1 MARSDPRNRS
11 DYWWDRHMAGLSLLR
26 ADFTSHAYPPHS
38 HEAFVVAVTE
48 AGGSVIRSRGVEE
61 EAQRSELFVF
71 NPAEPHEGW
80 MGRSERWLY
89 RSLYLTRQAMAA
101 LEAALGVEALPYF
114 LANRVPDRDLIEA
127 FLALHRALEQGR
139 DPFREREL
147 LVGSFGV
154 LFARHGSGGERPP
167 AAPRDRARLARAV
180 ALLEDRHGEALRLD
194 ELAAETDLTVFQLI
208 GLFKRTTG
216 LTPHAY
222 LTQVRLNAACR
233 LLRGDLP
240 LAAVAAETGFYDQ
253 SAMTRH
259 FKRCYGMTPRQ
270 FARAAH
276 GSRPERRTPERL

>member
-11 DYWWDRHMAGLSLLR
+11 DYWWDRHMTGLSLLR
-26 ADFTSHAYPPHS
+26 ADFTTHAYPPHS

-61 EAQRSELFVF
+61 EAHRSELFVF

-89 RSLYLTRQAMAA
+89 RSLYLTRDAIAA
-101 LEAALGVEALPYF
+101 LETALGVEALPYF
-114 LANRVPDRDLIEA
+114 LTNKLADPDLIEA

-154 LFARHGSGGERPP
+154 LFGRHGSGGGRIPP
-167 AAPRDRARLARAV
+167 APADRTRLARAT
-180 ALLEDRHGEALRLD
+180 ALMHGRHGEALRL
-194 ELAAETDLTVFQLI
+194 EEVAAEANLTVFQLI

-216 LTPHAY
+216 LTPHAF
-222 LTQVRLNAACR
+222 LTQVRLNAVCR
-233 LLRGDLP
+233 LLRGDTP
-240 LAAVAAETGFYDQ
+240 LAEVAAATGFYDQ

-270 FARAAH
+270 FALAAQEGRAVMA
-276 GSRPERRTPERL
+276 S

>member
-11 DYWWDRHMAGLSLLR
+11 DYWLDRHTPGLSLLR
-26 ADFTSHAYPPHS
+26 ADFTTHAYPPHS

-48 AGGSVIRSRGVEE
+48 AGGSVVRSRGVES
-61 EAQRSELFVF
+61 EAGRSELFVF

-89 RSLYLTRQAMAA
+89 RSLYLTQQAIEA
-101 LEAALGVEALPYF
+101 LERALGVEALPYF
-114 LANRVPDRDLIEA
+114 LANRHGDRDLIAA
-127 FLALHRALEQGR
+127 FLALHRALEAGR

-154 LFARHGSGGERPP
+154 LFARHGSGGGRVAP
-167 AAPRDRARLARAV
+167 APADRRRLARAV
-180 ALLEDRHGEALRLD
+180 ALMRDRHGEALRLE
-194 ELAAETDLTVFQLI
+194 ELAAETGLTVFQLI
-208 GLFKRTTG
+208 GLFKRTVG

-233 LLRGDLP
+233 LLRGDMP
-240 LAAVAAETGFYDQ
+240 LAEVAAASGFYDQ

-259 FKRCYGMTPRQ
+259 FKRCYGMTPGQ
-270 FARAAH
+270 FARAALEARS
-276 GSRPERRTPERL
+276 GRA